1 MYKMWLIYKKE
12 IIELLRDRKTLFFVV
27 ALPIVVFPLI
37 FGGLI
42 YFMAEV
48 ESDAQSKVLTYAV
61 SGQEHAPDLMLKLKE
76 IETFEL
82 KTLEGDL
89 GDEQVAK
96 TAIKD
101 GKVDFIL
108 QIPSN
113 YGNDVLTSGQ
123 ITLNLVLNDAKVNK
137 ARSRLVEVTDIIEDA
152 NQRAAFDSLGVNETM
167 QEALINPILV
177 EKVNVAD
184 EREQAGSVLGGMIP
198 YIMFLLCLQGAM
210 LPAAD
215 IGAGEKERGTLETLL
230 LSPVN
235 RRSIVLAKF
244 ATIGTAGVLTAM
256 ITVFSIALWGLV
268 ALQFV
273 PEGKGLTFLSEFMA
287 SIDWIDFVL
296 IFLMLVP
303 VVAIFASILLAMSIY
318 ARSFK
323 EAQGYMSPLVIFS
336 FIPVIIA
343 LVPGIE
349 LKGIWPWI
357 PLTNVALAIKE
368 LVKGTMDYV
377 QLVAIFGSTVLL
389 AGLLL
394 SFCVYWFNQEKVLFR

>member
-1 MYKMWLIYKKE
+1 MWLIYKKE
-12 IIELLRDRKTLFFVV
+12 ILEIMRDRKTLFFVV
-27 ALPIVVFPLI
+27 ALPIAVFPLI
-37 FGGLI
+37 IAGLV

-48 ESDAQSKVLTYAV
+48 QSDAESKVLTYAV
-61 SGQEHAPDLMLKLKE
+61 SGQQYAPELMAKLAE
-76 IETFEL
+76 ID
-82 KTLEGDL
+82 TLELVSFDGDL
-89 GDEQVAK
+89 GDEAIAK
-96 TAIKD
+96 SAIKS
-101 GKVDFIL
+101 GELDFVL

-113 YGNDVLTSGQ
+113 YSNDVLESGQ
-123 ITLNLVLNDAKVNK
+123 ITLNLVLNDAKVNR
-137 ARSRLVEVTDIIEDA
+137 ARSRLVEVTDLIETA
-152 NQRAAFDSLGVNETM
+152 NQRAAFETLGVNETM
-167 QEALINPILV
+167 QVALINPILV
-177 EKVNVAD
+177 EKINVAD
-184 EREQAGSVLGGMIP
+184 EREQAGSALGGMIP

-235 RRSIVLAKF
+235 RHNIVLAKF
-244 ATIGTAGVLTAM
+244 ATIGTAGVVTAM
-256 ITVFSIALWGLV
+256 ITVMSIALWGLV

-273 PEGKGLTFLSEFMA
+273 PAGKGLSFLSEFMS
-287 SIDWIDFVL
+287 SIDWVDFVL

-303 VVAIFASILLAMSIY
+303 VVAIFSSILLAMSIY

-323 EAQGYMSPLVIFS
+323 EAQGYMSPLMIFT

-377 QLVAIFGSTVLL
+377 QLVAIFGSTALL